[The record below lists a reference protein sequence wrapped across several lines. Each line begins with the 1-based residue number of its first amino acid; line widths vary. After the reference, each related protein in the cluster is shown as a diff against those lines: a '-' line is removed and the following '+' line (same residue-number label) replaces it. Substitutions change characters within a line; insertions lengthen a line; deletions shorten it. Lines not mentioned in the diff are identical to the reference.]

1 MTNSYGLTPEASLAA
16 LGFTE
21 LEATIY
27 CELQRRAAS
36 TGYRL
41 AQAIGKAPANVYQ
54 ALATLTQKGAIMV
67 DDGDTKT
74 YRAIGPAELLS
85 GLRRTFEKSRVLA
98 ESALAELGTNAE
110 DDRIYQLKGP
120 AQVYERAA
128 TLIASAKE
136 VLLFDLFPGPLTVLG
151 PLLLKAHA
159 RGVKVAGIVYQ
170 PSQDWPFVAEMAD
183 SSEFVMERWPGSQL
197 TLIADAREYLVAL
210 LAGDDQQ
217 AKHAVWS
224 DSVYLACLQHS
235 GLAAE
240 IRIAAA
246 RHDQGDP
253 RSAIS
258 LLRSYPPGLRT
269 LIGPSQ
275 VLEKEQ

>member
-1 MTNSYGLTPEASLAA
+1 MTDSHGPTPEASLAA

-54 ALATLTQKGAIMV
+54 ALATLTQKGAVMV

-74 YRAIGPAELLS
+74 YRATAPAELLS
-85 GLRRTFEKSRVLA
+85 GLRRAFEKSRVLA
-98 ESALAELGTNAE
+98 EAALADLGTNAE
-110 DDRIYQLKGP
+110 DDRIYQLKTSQ
-120 AQVYERAA
+120 QVYERAA
-128 TLIASAKE
+128 TLITTAKE
-136 VLLFDLFPGPLTVLG
+136 ILLFDLFPGPLAALG
-151 PLLLKAHA
+151 PLLLTAHA
-159 RGVKVAGIVYQ
+159 RGVKVAGMVYDV
-170 PSQDWPFVAEMAD
+170 SLDWPFVAEMAD
-183 SSEFVMERWPGSQL
+183 SSAFVMGRWPGSQL
-197 TLIADAREYLVAL
+197 TLIADAHEYLVAL
-210 LAGDDQQ
+210 LSSDDLQ

-235 GLAAE
+235 GLASE
-240 IRIAAA
+240 IRVAAA
-246 RHDQGDP
+246 RHDQSDP
-253 RSAIS
+253 LSTIS
-258 LLRSYPPGLRT
+258 LLRSHPPGLRT

-275 VLEKEQ
+275 HHT